1 MSKKGLPEG
10 AYGLKEGQTYVP
22 YIPSDR
28 IMPEFTVLSII
39 LGILLSIVF
48 GAANAYLGL
57 RVGMTISASIP
68 AAVISMAIVR
78 VILRRKSILE
88 NNMVQTIASAGEA
101 LAAGAIFTLPA
112 LFLWGETPSV
122 VTMGLVTFLG
132 GALGVFFMIPIRRY
146 LIIQEH
152 GKLPYPEG
160 AACAEVLVA
169 GEEGGVGAKYVFL
182 GGLIGLVYKLA
193 GDGFKLF
200 PTEIEW
206 EIGGFKN
213 AAVGID
219 AYPALLGVGFI
230 IGPTISAYMLAG
242 AVLGWLCFIPMISF
256 FGQQFN
262 GAIFPGVDPI
272 SNMDYWSIWS
282 NYIRYIGAGA
292 VATGGIISLIKA
304 IPTIVSSFREAI
316 KGFKIKSTGSKDR
329 IDNDIPAVW
338 IIAAVV
344 VIIILLAALPQ
355 IPVGILGAVLIAI
368 FGFFFVTVSSRIV
381 GLIGSSSNPV
391 SGMTIA
397 TLLITTVIMKAAGY
411 DKAGGGMVAALLVGA
426 VICTASAIAGD
437 ISQDLKT
444 GYLVGATPRKQQ
456 IGEIIGVIASAV
468 AIGFIMIMLNEAY
481 QFGSKELGAP
491 QATLMKM
498 VIEGIMGGNL
508 PWTLVFMGV
517 ASSIMFELFG
527 VASLPVAIGLYL
539 PIHVSTP
546 IMVGGIVRGILDKK
560 EKNEDKLKEKVET
573 GVLYSSGLIA
583 GEGLMGIILAAFAV
597 AKIKFPTPGEYGLA
611 KYVSLIMF
619 LIVTASLA
627 YTVFKRKKAIGID
640 KKSEAKM

>member
-242 AVLGWLCFIPMISF
+242 AILGWLCFIPMISF

-262 GAIFPGVDPI
+262 GAIFPGVDPL

>member
-1 MSKKGLPEG
+1 MSNKGLPEG

-22 YIPSDR
+22 YIPSQK
-28 IMPEFTVLSII
+28 IMPEFTALSII
-39 LGILLSIVF
+39 LGILLSVIF

-57 RVGMTISASIP
+57 KVGMTISASIP

-88 NNMVQTIASAGEA
+88 NNMVQTIASAGES
-101 LAAGAIFTLPA
+101 LAAGAIFTIPA
-112 LFLWGETPSV
+112 LFLWGEAPSV
-122 VTMGLVTFLG
+122 ITMGLVTFLG
-132 GALGVFFMIPIRRY
+132 GTLGVLFMIPIRRY

-160 AACAEVLVA
+160 TACAEVLAA
-169 GEEGGVGAKYVFL
+169 GEEGGVGAKHVFI
-182 GGLIGLVYKLA
+182 GGLIGLVYKLI

-206 EIGGFKN
+206 EISGFKN

-219 AYPALLGVGFI
+219 VYPALLGVGFI
-230 IGPTISAYMLAG
+230 IGPKISAYMLAG

-272 SNMDYWSIWS
+272 SKMDYWGIWS

-304 IPTIVSSFREAI
+304 IPTIVNSFRDAI
-316 KGFKIKSTGSKDR
+316 KGFRIKATDSKDR
-329 IDNDIPAVW
+329 IDRDISPVW
-338 IIAAVV
+338 IISSV
-344 VIIILLAALPQ
+344 VIIIVLIAVLPQ
-355 IPVGILGAVLIAI
+355 IPVGFLGAILIAI

-381 GLIGSSSNPV
+381 GLVGSSSNPV

-397 TLLITTVIMKAAGY
+397 TLLITTIIMKAAGY
-411 DKAGGGMVAALLVGA
+411 DGKEGMIATLLVGA

-437 ISQDLKT
+437 VSQDLKT

-456 IGEIIGVIASAV
+456 IGEIIGVIAAAV
-468 AIGFIMIMLNEAY
+468 VIGFIMIMLNDAY
-481 QFGSKELGAP
+481 TFGSKELGAP

-498 VIEGIMGGNL
+498 IIEGIMEGNL
-508 PWTLVFMGV
+508 PWGLVFMGV
-517 ASSIMFELFG
+517 ASAIMFELFG
-527 VASLPVAIGLYL
+527 VSSLPVAIGLYL

-583 GEGLMGIILAAFAV
+583 GEGLMGIILAAFAA
-597 AKIKFPTPGEYGLA
+597 AKLDLPTPGGYGFA
-611 KYVSLIMF
+611 KYVSLILF
-619 LIVTASLA
+619 LLVTASLVFA
-627 YTVFKRKKAIGID
+627 VFKRKKAVINN
-640 KKSEAKM
+640 KKSEVKM